1 MANNI
6 DLDSLIIDGKLDL
19 TEHSF
24 DLSELVA
31 IANSPAMSGVV
42 EFVLNG
48 FYGKDIGDAGAKAIA
63 HSKTLSKLT
72 SLDLSRNHIG
82 EAGAQALADSQTL
95 SRLTSLDLGDNNIG
109 AEGAKAIAN
118 SQNLSK
124 LISLDLDRNE
134 IGDTGAKALANSQ
147 NLLKLTSLG
156 LRRNHIGDA
165 GAKAIAN
172 SQNLS
177 NLTSLDLSYNGLS
190 IEGAKALADSQTL
203 SNLTSFDLSDN
214 QIGVAGVQAIVD
226 SQSFSNLTTLA
237 LGGNKIGDEG
247 TKALANSQILSNL
260 TSLNLGSNGI
270 GIEGAKA
277 IANSQ
282 TLSKLTSLKLHYNHI
297 EDKGAKAIADS
308 QTFSNL
314 TTLVL
319 GGNKIGDEGT
329 KALANSQ
336 ILSNLTSL
344 DLRNTDLRNTDFSN
358 NHIGDAGAQAI
369 ANSQTLSKLTYLNL
383 QGNGIGDEG
392 TKAIAD
398 SQTLSNLTSLDLRCN
413 HIGAE
418 GAKAIADAK
427 TLSNLTSLN
436 LELNGISDKG
446 ATSLADSQ
454 TLSKLT
460 SLCLQGNRIVD
471 AGVRALA
478 TSETLAGLTWLNLGS
493 NKTSDIPLR
502 LLDDIKALRRH
513 FQLQQ
518 TETEQVLPIARALI
532 IGQPG
537 VGKSTLF
544 RALDQQPLN
553 LGKLPRTHGVERARI
568 KVKVQ
573 PDQQPELDVKLNLM
587 DFGGQRLQM
596 MVHSLFFGDKG
607 IYLLVINQDTQP
619 EDIAFWLDNIQ
630 GVVTDRDNVR
640 ILPIRNPSVDQ
651 QTTPLSL
658 HQLAPQARQQFH
670 LANELTLN
678 IQTPS
683 PPSCGDSG
691 GDSCGDSG
699 GDSGGHTRD
708 YSSDDRNADSREASA
723 STANIIDTLRYELAS
738 FPFRTGFEV
747 HIRIAEYI
755 EENLATL
762 FPEPF
767 YSISA
772 FDQLLKR
779 DQTIKQLLSDALQRA
794 GIDSDELGQFR
805 KNITV
810 YLDYMGVLTRLETT
824 QTRGS
829 EQTTG
834 YIITAPEL
842 VQHGL
847 YCVFPPEDALRDKN
861 SALTTFY
868 QRMTTTHESQRLVG
882 CFSKQEF
889 ALLAQEAFQ
898 QAIRDHGDADQFT
911 HDLLQIL
918 CHRKLGLII
927 PLHTG
932 HYLVPAYIEE
942 THPYDALT
950 QAKQVLSSWSRS
962 QHVYVIELANS
973 QETIAFPSYFLY
985 KLMVHCRQ
993 DSQHAAISYS
1003 QDGVFTDIESVR
1015 TQRCLLRWARYP
1027 SVYVELVGYQ
1037 GKIWC
1042 FGFSEDPEYSG
1053 EIEDLIKAVYDGLNR
1068 FYYYISD
1075 STGLSISRSI
1085 PCPKCLDKLAS
1096 ASEDPSESTE
1106 QHQADIT
1113 TSLNKVFLF
1122 RNDELMTMLEK
1133 HPSKRLRCGSNPSHV
1148 FSPFQL
1154 KDDLSR
1160 RHPAGLSS
1168 VPLSDHI
1175 SKSDLRSY
1183 IVTIYEFLHDQGLSS
1198 LTDKGSSDRL
1208 PNLFPGG
1215 TIGPTDK
1222 TMAKLVRWHYDK
1234 NDLNDGKRPPS
1245 DTVCDHAIEHL
1256 VIRIPIF
1263 RHWAGITTASQ
1274 NVQAAQYYEQI
1285 KQVALGLQNH
1295 PESYLQHWASVFPNA
1310 EKRVVKQ
1317 KLGDKH

>member
-19 TEHSF
+19 TDRQFEV
-24 DLSELVA
+24 SELVA
-31 IANSPAMSGVV
+31 ITNSPAMSGVV

-63 HSKTLSKLT
+63 NSQTLSKLT

-109 AEGAKAIAN
+109 AEGAKAIAD
-118 SQNLSK
+118 SQNLSE

-147 NLLKLTSLG
+147 NLSKLTSIG
-156 LRRNHIGDA
+156 LSRNHIGDV

-190 IEGAKALADSQTL
+190 IGGAKALAYSQTL
-203 SNLTSFDLSDN
+203 SNLTSLDLSDN

-226 SQSFSNLTTLA
+226 SQSFSNLTTLI

-260 TSLNLGSNGI
+260 ISLNLGSNGI
-270 GIEGAKA
+270 GVEGAKA

-282 TLSKLTSLKLHYNHI
+282 TLSKLTSLKLHYNYI

-319 GGNKIGDEGT
+319 SGNKIGDEGT

-358 NHIGDAGAQAI
+358 NHIGDAGAKAL
-369 ANSQTLSKLTYLNL
+369 ANSQILSKLTYLNL

-418 GAKAIADAK
+418 GAKAIADSQ
-427 TLSNLTSLN
+427 TLSNLISLN

-446 ATSLADSQ
+446 AKSLADSQ

-518 TETEQVLPIARALI
+518 TETEQVLPIARAMI

-568 KVKVQ
+568 RVKVQ

-607 IYLLVINQDTQP
+607 IYLLVINQDTKP

-640 ILPIRNPSVDQ
+640 ILPVRNPSVDRNA
-651 QTTPLSL
+651 TPLSL

-670 LANELTLN
+670 LANEITLN

-683 PPSCGDSG
+683 PRNGSDSG
-691 GDSCGDSG
+691 DYSGNNG
-699 GDSGGHTRD
+699 GDHIGDNS
-708 YSSDDRNADSREASA
+708 NADSREASA

-779 DQTIKQLLSDALQRA
+779 DQTINQLLSDTLQRA
-794 GIDSDELGQFR
+794 GKSDELGQYR
-805 KNITV
+805 KDISV

-824 QTRGS
+824 QTRES
-829 EQTTG
+829 QQTTG
-834 YIITAPEL
+834 YIIIAPEL

-868 QRMTTTHESQRLVG
+868 QRMTTTHEGQRLVG

-889 ALLAQEAFQ
+889 ALLAREAFQ

-993 DSQHAAISYS
+993 DSQQAAISYS
-1003 QDGVFTDIESVR
+1003 QEGVFTDIESVR

-1042 FGFSEDPEYSG
+1042 LGFSEDPEYSG

-1106 QHQADIT
+1106 QNQADIT
-1113 TSLNKVFLF
+1113 TSLNKIFLF

-1160 RHPAGLSS
+1160 RHQAGLSS

-1198 LTDKGSSDRL
+1198 LTDKGSSDAL

-1215 TIGPTDK
+1215 TIGTTDK
-1222 TMAKLVRWHYDK
+1222 TMAKLVRWHYGK

-1245 DTVCDHAIEHL
+1245 DTVCEQAIAHL

-1263 RHWAGITTASQ
+1263 RHWAEITTASQ

-1295 PESYLQHWASVFPNA
+1295 PEPYLQHWASVFPNA
-1310 EKRVVKQ
+1310 EKRAVKQ
-1317 KLGDKH
+1317 KLRDKH